1 LLSFKIKYDFIGTG
15 IWNTGKHVEQ
25 TEFQDKK
32 MPLIPKEQNSHVY
45 LNIPKNSI
53 STEFDSG
60 KK

>member
-1 LLSFKIKYDFIGTG
+1 
-15 IWNTGKHVEQ
+15 
-25 TEFQDKK
+25 

-60 KK
+60 KKWNGCRVEVFEAWSDSAKTY